1 MADDKINKYL
11 LDNKISSNNFD
22 YLLNMSFKQLTKSNL
37 DKIEEK
43 LKKYKSEY
51 NTLKNL
57 SNKELWLNDLN
68 DLKINLNK

>member
-1 MADDKINKYL
+1 MSDDKINKYL

-22 YLLNMSFKQLTKSNL
+22 YLLNMSFKQLTKNNL

-43 LKKYKSEY
+43 LKNYKIEY
-51 NTLKNL
+51 NKLKDL